1 MNYYKKLSSALH
13 DVENLEEAWD
23 ISALINESYQEN
35 KITKDEELSLQSDL
49 LSYCGSLGFSLVS
62 IDDYDWEEM
71 KRFNPDLD

>member
-23 ISALINESYQEN
+23 IPALINESYQEN

-49 LSYCGSLGFSLVS
+49 LSYCGSLLVLALLVLM
-62 IDDYDWEEM
+62 ITIGR
-71 KRFNPDLD
+71 K